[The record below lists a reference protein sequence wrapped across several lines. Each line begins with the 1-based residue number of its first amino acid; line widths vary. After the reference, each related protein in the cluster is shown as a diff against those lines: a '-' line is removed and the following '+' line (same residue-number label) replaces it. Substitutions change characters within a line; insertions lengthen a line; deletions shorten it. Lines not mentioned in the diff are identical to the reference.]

1 MRSIALSFRLGRL
14 SIGPAIKAHYW
25 SAIINGIAAVPIM
38 IVMMLMTAKSEIM
51 SKLKV
56 KGRLRGFVWP
66 VDRYHGG
73 VHLRHGPRVTVAS

>member
-1 MRSIALSFRLGRL
+1 
-14 SIGPAIKAHYW
+14 
-25 SAIINGIAAVPIM
+25 M

-56 KGRLRGFVWP
+56 KGRVRGFVWP

>member
-1 MRSIALSFRLGRL
+1 LGRP
-14 SIGPAIKAHYW
+14 SIGPAIKAHYR

-51 SKLKV
+51 SKLVV

-66 VDRYHGG
+66 STAIMAGC
-73 VHLRHGPRVTVAS
+73 LWHGPRVTGAS

>member
-1 MRSIALSFRLGRL
+1 LGRQ

-51 SKLKV
+51 SKLVV
-56 KGRLRGFVWP
+56 KGWLRGFVWP
-66 VDRYHGG
+66 STAIMAGCTCGMV
-73 VHLRHGPRVTVAS
+73 LASL